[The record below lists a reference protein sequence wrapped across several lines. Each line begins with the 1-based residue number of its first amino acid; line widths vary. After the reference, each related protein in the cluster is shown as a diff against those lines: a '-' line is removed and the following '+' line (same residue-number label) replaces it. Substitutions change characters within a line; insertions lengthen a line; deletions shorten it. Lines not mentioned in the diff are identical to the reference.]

1 MKIEE
6 LKEKITSGESIT
18 KAEALSLETADVE
31 ELSRA
36 ADEIRLRFAGEGF
49 DACTIINAKSGR
61 CMENCKFCAQSA
73 AYRSGAKEY
82 PLISAG
88 EALREAQY
96 NEERGIARVAL
107 VTSGRRLSAAEVDKV
122 CEIYAAL
129 REKCGISLCAS
140 HGLLAYEDFVKL
152 RAAGVTRIHNN
163 LETLRSNFP
172 NVCTTHSYDD
182 KIAAIKAAMRAGLYV
197 CSGGIIGMGESFAD
211 RADMAFELRGL
222 GVRSIPLNVLN
233 PIPGTPYE
241 KLPRLTYDEIRRAAA
256 LFRFILPDAAIR
268 MAGGRG
274 LLADKGR
281 AVFRSGANAAISGD
295 MLTTAGISVEEDMR
309 MIKELGYEV
318 KRP

>member
-6 LKEKITSGESIT
+6 LKEKILSGGSVTRE
-18 KAEALSLETADVE
+18 EALALETADVE

-140 HGLLAYEDFVKL
+140 HGLLAYEDFVTRREVRPAQRAEPYPRHAL
-152 RAAGVTRIHNN
+152 R
-163 LETLRSNFP
+163 
-172 NVCTTHSYDD
+172 
-182 KIAAIKAAMRAGLYV
+182 KIAAAYI
-197 CSGGIIGMGESFAD
+197 
-211 RADMAFELRGL
+211 
-222 GVRSIPLNVLN
+222 
-233 PIPGTPYE
+233 
-241 KLPRLTYDEIRRAAA
+241 
-256 LFRFILPDAAIR
+256 
-268 MAGGRG
+268 
-274 LLADKGR
+274 
-281 AVFRSGANAAISGD
+281 
-295 MLTTAGISVEEDMR
+295 
-309 MIKELGYEV
+309 
-318 KRP
+318 